1 MKAILRKTRN
11 NQFRFNLV
19 GNNGEKIATSETY
32 TSKAM
37 AKKTL
42 KKYFPKFKLDDQ
54 TIIKGKNVI
63 IEKLV
68 KGKWVPIMSTRK
80 SKLNKYE
87 GWMK

>member
-1 MKAILRKTRN
+1 MKAVLKKTRN

-42 KKYFPKFKLDDQ
+42 KKYFPGFSLVDK
-54 TIIKGKNVI
+54 TVIK
-63 IEKLV
+63 
-68 KGKWVPIMSTRK
+68 
-80 SKLNKYE
+80 NKYE